1 MIEKKIKNLNIDT
14 IENESKI
21 NEDKKKKMFFIQIM
35 IIYFKKIKIIQK
47 KLLIIMP
54 IIYGSNYY

>member
-21 NEDKKKKMFFIQIM
+21 NEDKKKKCFL
-35 IIYFKKIKIIQK
+35 FK
-47 KLLIIMP
+47 
-54 IIYGSNYY
+54 